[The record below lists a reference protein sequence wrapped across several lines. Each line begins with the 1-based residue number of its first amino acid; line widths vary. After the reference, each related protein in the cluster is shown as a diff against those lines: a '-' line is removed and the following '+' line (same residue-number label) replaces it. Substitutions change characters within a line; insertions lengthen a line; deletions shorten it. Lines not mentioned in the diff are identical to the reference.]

1 MTMHWVSDCS
11 QSLQSP
17 SGPIKTFLKDV
28 KTCQSM
34 SRHFGSC
41 LRWLGRVFQGQ
52 YFSSLSK
59 NYVVINRDLEK
70 LTPQLYW
77 INMKICYDQG
87 YNDSE
92 VVMATIWLRFLYYL
106 QLDFLALGKSFKKN
120 LCKRYRHTL
129 GWIFYGQKV
138 GNTVKTGQSWCSAF
152 IRGNAL
158 KLIIIII
165 IIIIVIIIMTIIQY
179 IHYVAPRLHL

>member
-1 MTMHWVSDCS
+1 MTMYWVSDCS

-28 KTCQSM
+28 KTCHSM

-52 YFSSLSK
+52 YLPSLSK

-70 LTPQLYW
+70 LPAQLYW

-92 VVMATIWLRFLYYL
+92 VVMTTIWHHYLYYL
-106 QLDFLALGKSFKKN
+106 KLYFLALAKSFKKN

-129 GWIFYGQKV
+129 G
-138 GNTVKTGQSWCSAF
+138 
-152 IRGNAL
+152 
-158 KLIIIII
+158 
-165 IIIIVIIIMTIIQY
+165 
-179 IHYVAPRLHL
+179 

>member
-28 KTCQSM
+28 KTCHSM
-34 SRHFGSC
+34 NRHFGSC

-52 YFSSLSK
+52 YLSSLSK
-59 NYVVINRDLEK
+59 NYVAINRDLEK
-70 LTPQLYW
+70 LPQLYW
-77 INMKICYDQG
+77 IKLKICYDQE

-92 VVMATIWLRFLYYL
+92 VVTATIWHHYLYYL
-106 QLDFLALGKSFKKN
+106 QLYFVALGKSFKKN

-129 GWIFYGQKV
+129 GWSFYGRRV
-138 GNTVKTGQSWCSAF
+138 RNTVKTGQSWFSAV
-152 IRGNAL
+152 IRGNAF
-158 KLIIIII
+158 KLIII
-165 IIIIVIIIMTIIQY
+165 IIIIVIIIMTLLQY

>member
-1 MTMHWVSDCS
+1 MNAYWTVLSTKLTGQPWHSLCFTPEKRKKMTMHWVSDCS
-11 QSLQSP
+11 QSLESS
-17 SGPIKTFLKDV
+17 SGLIETFLKDV
-28 KTCQSM
+28 KPCHSM

-52 YFSSLSK
+52 YLPSLSK

-70 LTPQLYW
+70 LPAQLYW

-92 VVMATIWLRFLYYL
+92 VVMTTIWHHYLYYL
-106 QLDFLALGKSFKKN
+106 KLYFLALAKSFKKN

-129 GWIFYGQKV
+129 G
-138 GNTVKTGQSWCSAF
+138 
-152 IRGNAL
+152 
-158 KLIIIII
+158 
-165 IIIIVIIIMTIIQY
+165 
-179 IHYVAPRLHL
+179 

>member
-1 MTMHWVSDCS
+1 
-11 QSLQSP
+11 
-17 SGPIKTFLKDV
+17 
-28 KTCQSM
+28 M

-52 YFSSLSK
+52 YLPSLSK

-70 LTPQLYW
+70 LPPQLYW

-92 VVMATIWLRFLYYL
+92 VVMTTIWHHYLYYL
-106 QLDFLALGKSFKKN
+106 KLYFLALGKSFKKN

-129 GWIFYGQKV
+129 G
-138 GNTVKTGQSWCSAF
+138 
-152 IRGNAL
+152 
-158 KLIIIII
+158 
-165 IIIIVIIIMTIIQY
+165 
-179 IHYVAPRLHL
+179 

>member
-28 KTCQSM
+28 KTCHSM

-70 LTPQLYW
+70 LPPQLYW

-92 VVMATIWLRFLYYL
+92 VVMATIWHHYLYYL
-106 QLDFLALGKSFKKN
+106 QLYFVALGKSFKKN

-129 GWIFYGQKV
+129 GWSFYGRKF
-138 GNTVKTGQSWCSAF
+138 GNTVKTGQSWCSAV
-152 IRGNAL
+152 IRYYNSNNNNNSDNNNDFTA
-158 KLIIIII
+158 
-165 IIIIVIIIMTIIQY
+165 
-179 IHYVAPRLHL
+179 IHPLCGSSPASLTGA

>member
-17 SGPIKTFLKDV
+17 SGPIKTCLKDV
-28 KTCQSM
+28 KTCHSM

-52 YFSSLSK
+52 YLTSLRK
-59 NYVVINRDLEK
+59 NFVVINRDLEK
-70 LTPQLYW
+70 LPPQLYW

-92 VVMATIWLRFLYYL
+92 VVMTTIWHHYLYYL
-106 QLDFLALGKSFKKN
+106 KLYFLALGKSCKKN

-129 GWIFYGQKV
+129 G
-138 GNTVKTGQSWCSAF
+138 
-152 IRGNAL
+152 
-158 KLIIIII
+158 
-165 IIIIVIIIMTIIQY
+165 
-179 IHYVAPRLHL
+179 